1 VKGIAQK
8 PIEGVSMAYSF
19 DDPAAKDRRRTQ
31 YFEMLTNRAIY
42 DHGWVAA
49 SRFGVR
55 WQTAGREGDFLDSPW
70 ELYNL
75 DEDFSAEATSL
86 PSIRI
91 SSRSLK
97 RSSMRKPRNTTSI
110 RSTPR
115 TSERFDPK
123 LRESGPPKTNWTYHG
138 NSGGCLNRSDRNSS
152 REVTQSRPN

>member
-42 DHGWVAA
+42 GHGWAAA
-49 SRFGVR
+49 SRFGVP
-55 WQTAGREGDFLDSPW
+55 WQTAGREGDFLDAPW

-75 DEDFSAEATSL
+75 DKDFSEEATSL
-86 PSIRI
+86 PRIRI

-110 RSTPR
+110 RSTRGRRSGSTRNCVKADRRRR
-115 TSERFDPK
+115 T
-123 LRESGPPKTNWTYHG
+123 GPITATA
-138 NSGGCLNRSDRNSS
+138 
-152 REVTQSRPN
+152 VAA